1 MKLRDI
7 TIDKRLYLTCIYLK
21 CSITAGASETVA
33 HFVEYVSVVG
43 GKAKTLVKALTKL
56 VKS

>member
-1 MKLRDI
+1 MTKDI
-7 TIDKRLYLTCIYLK
+7 IIPYMYIYVK

-43 GKAKTLVKALTKL
+43 GKAKTLVKALTKR